1 MTTPK
6 GVVVLSPEST
16 SKSRF
21 LASIESKNQFLA
33 SFEKFYPDRKEEARR
48 GRENKEK
55 SRKSVT
61 QTI

>member
-6 GVVVLSPEST
+6 GLVVLSPRST

-33 SFEKFYPDRKEEARR
+33 SFEKFYSDRKEEARR
-48 GRENKEK
+48 GGKNKKKK
-55 SRKSVT
+55 S
-61 QTI
+61 